1 MFKVYLAMEAGY
13 MEKVDELC
21 ERYSLD
27 RFLDIKGKA
36 VSIDQQKFIKKERK
50 DYSLMNTYFVSLRL
64 LVVHSFFASKA
75 MFLFGHFSFFCS
87 CILKDILLFNIAL
100 LAACMD

>member
-27 RFLDIKGKA
+27 KFLDIKGKA
-36 VSIDQQKFIKKERK
+36 
-50 DYSLMNTYFVSLRL
+50 
-64 LVVHSFFASKA
+64 
-75 MFLFGHFSFFCS
+75 FFCDLPS
-87 CILKDILLFNIAL
+87 LHALMLLPFWFVYLIV
-100 LAACMD
+100 M